1 MVRNQNCSM
10 KKESGLPPKG
20 EERSC
25 PPHVQAHKIGDSEIH
40 TPFCGPPINK
50 TGTLPHSEFAHTQE
64 LDEHRCE
71 LT

>member
-1 MVRNQNCSM
+1 MVRNYNYNM

-20 EERSC
+20 EEHSC
-25 PPHVQAHKIGDSEIH
+25 PPHVRVHKIGDSEIH
-40 TPFCGPPINK
+40 TPFSAPPINK
-50 TGTLPHSEFAHTQE
+50 TGTLQHSEFDNTQE